1 MNNINSP
8 VFGVVYS
15 NDTCGICLENYQK
28 EQKII
33 YTKCNHLFHKKCIE
47 PWKVSNIEL
56 KRLDNPQNNNNVV
69 ADCPTCRNALA
80 TNMKEISVRKVKLIS
95 ADEVIIYQLNTL
107 IQNFLL
113 KNTFIAEQ
121 KMSNYTAIEYYINRS
136 KKVINVPSLNRLILN
151 IIENHK
157 NYSAHSLI
165 LVNKILNLVDKID
178 YKSQLYITLNNHL
191 SKLSNKIASNIVDNI
206 EYIEFFFKYNI
217 ITEHAIT
224 LMITHYICEK
234 KFTEV
239 EALIK
244 NNNITHCIEVDA
256 LKKELL
262 ANITIS
268 NKTNV
273 RAILALINSIDHKS
287 EKYKKIQ
294 AMLRFV
300 LNLIAKDESYNIEF
314 IDIFLEHEI
323 ITQEAL
329 TAMMKFYICEKKFA
343 KAEMLIKNNNASDC
357 IEVDVLKDEL
367 LANININ
374 NLINVKHIL
383 ALTNRIEHKSEKY
396 KKIQAMLR
404 FVLNL
409 IAKDE
414 SYNIEFIDIF
424 LEHEIITQ
432 EALTAIMRF
441 SINDMDLYRTIY
453 LQEAYNIDIDFRL
466 LEIVMLENI
475 NNNNMYNMMQVL
487 DIICDINRE
496 NVEYEKINQM
506 LDNIINKIVVDHKK
520 INFVNILQKRLQ
532 IFKDSKG

>member
-329 TAMMKFYICEKKFA
+329 TA
-343 KAEMLIKNNNASDC
+343 
-357 IEVDVLKDEL
+357 
-367 LANININ
+367 
-374 NLINVKHIL
+374 
-383 ALTNRIEHKSEKY
+383 
-396 KKIQAMLR
+396 
-404 FVLNL
+404 
-409 IAKDE
+409 
-414 SYNIEFIDIF
+414 
-424 LEHEIITQ
+424 
-432 EALTAIMRF
+432 IMRF